1 MQPISLKLENFGPY
15 EDSLIDFSNFY
26 AQSLFL
32 ITGKTGAGKTTIFD
46 GMCYALYGS
55 TSGGLRQGKEM
66 RSNFAE
72 IGKKTKVV
80 FTFKQG
86 KKTYEVVR
94 EPEQLVKKQRGEGY
108 REQAAIVSLTV
119 FDEDSKEINQLTKQ
133 KDVGPFLSELIQL
146 NDQQFAQIVMLPQG
160 EFRRFLNA
168 DSDSKEKVLRK
179 LFNTYFYQNIA
190 ETLRQHKKKQ
200 ETSLKEVKQE
210 LVLLTSQLEWQ
221 AAFDEKK
228 TNDMYYQDILVL
240 YKEQEAIYFNEE
252 QELTDEL
259 VLLRGNLK
267 KNQELIQ
274 SETKIVELFKEKSEL
289 TDKLIAL
296 KENSEEI
303 KESQTYAD
311 LLSKAAKIETTF
323 NGLRELKEQYKA
335 TLANEQKVIQ
345 DKEKNELELDAN
357 RKILSDLM
365 AEEELIQQFE
375 LTLKEIDVSI
385 PLFEKKNELETKRK
399 KLEQTLSVLVSEK
412 EQLKIRRIDLE
423 KELIKSQEIVEMK
436 ASIIEEKYQ
445 LIKREEDSLEKIEKT
460 KSYLKECQKMIVLK
474 EQQMSLKK
482 QKTNLENEW
491 QEKLVR
497 QKQLKNDFAKA
508 QIAKLSLDLI
518 EGEACVVC
526 GSLEHPNPS
535 HGIEISKE
543 EMSQLERSL
552 ELAEEAQL
560 NCKEQIIV
568 LENEI
573 TFKNNELTSLEKET
587 EITKKTIQT
596 YFDVATKESD
606 WLTVLNQNY
615 QSLTKQVKEKVD
627 NLSRIEK
634 AEQTLEGLK
643 KEALEIATKDNSQEQ
658 IIRDN
663 ENEELQL
670 KVSYEDL
677 VTRLP
682 KEWNNSLEMKQEA
695 VKINERVK
703 TWRMEVEI
711 LNEKLVNQNNQ
722 LLIETTTLENIS
734 MQKNERQEKIQI
746 EDKKI
751 VEFLKASSLDEVT
764 LTELILNL
772 DTLPVIEQK
781 VKKYEQELHTFETN
795 LEKIINRLEGKTEPD
810 LTQIIASQEKLV
822 EQEKLQ
828 QEILTTLQ
836 YRIKQNEKI
845 LKTVTA
851 KEVVMKTDLDALEEL
866 TELTNVMTGDGG
878 NKLSMERFV
887 LQTYLKRILERANE
901 KLILLTHGRY
911 QFELKEEQGSFK
923 KKTGLEINIFDDN
936 VGSLRGVNTLSG
948 GESFIAALS
957 LALSLAEVIQEEAGG
972 IKIDAM
978 FIDEGFGSLDE
989 DALEMAI
996 RSLESIEGDG
1006 RLIGIISHVRELKE
1020 RIPQQ
1025 LQIKSTIDG
1034 KSYVEERLE
1043 FE

>member
-1 MQPISLKLENFGPY
+1 MKLDNFVPY

-634 AEQTLEGLK
+634 AEQTLEGLN

>member
-303 KESQTYAD
+303 KESQAYAE
-311 LLSKAAKIETTF
+311 LLRKAAKIETTF

-560 NCKEQIIV
+560 NCKEQIII

-587 EITKKTIQT
+587 ETTKKTIQT

-711 LNEKLVNQNNQ
+711 LNEKIVNQNNQ

>member
-482 QKTNLENEW
+482 QKINLENEW

-587 EITKKTIQT
+587 ETTKKTIQT

-711 LNEKLVNQNNQ
+711 LNEKIVNQNNQ

>member
-168 DSDSKEKVLRK
+168 DSDNKEKVLRK

-240 YKEQEAIYFNEE
+240 YKEQEAIYFNED

-587 EITKKTIQT
+587 ETTKKTIQT

>member
-311 LLSKAAKIETTF
+311 LLSKVAKIETTF

-345 DKEKNELELDAN
+345 DKEKNELELDTN

-436 ASIIEEKYQ
+436 ASVIEEKYQ

-482 QKTNLENEW
+482 QKINLENEW

-560 NCKEQIIV
+560 NCKEQIII

-587 EITKKTIQT
+587 ETTKKTIQT

-711 LNEKLVNQNNQ
+711 LNEKIVNQNNQ

>member
-345 DKEKNELELDAN
+345 DKEKNELELDTN

-587 EITKKTIQT
+587 ETTKKTIQT

>member
-573 TFKNNELTSLEKET
+573 TFKNNELASLEKET
-587 EITKKTIQT
+587 ETTKKTIQT

-795 LEKIINRLEGKTEPD
+795 LEKIINRLEDKTEPD

>member
-345 DKEKNELELDAN
+345 DKEKNELELDTN

-587 EITKKTIQT
+587 ETTKKTIQT

-682 KEWNNSLEMKQEA
+682 KEWSNALEMKQEA

-711 LNEKLVNQNNQ
+711 LNEKIVNQNNQ

>member
-259 VLLRGNLK
+259 VMIRGNLK

-482 QKTNLENEW
+482 QKINLENEW

-587 EITKKTIQT
+587 ETTKKTIQT

-682 KEWNNSLEMKQEA
+682 KEWSNALEMKQEA

-711 LNEKLVNQNNQ
+711 LNEKIVNQNNQ

>member
-399 KLEQTLSVLVSEK
+399 KLEQTLSVLVAEK

-587 EITKKTIQT
+587 ETTKKTIQT

-711 LNEKLVNQNNQ
+711 LNEKIVNQNNQ

>member
-80 FTFKQG
+80 FTFKQD
-86 KKTYEVVR
+86 KQTYEIVR
-94 EPEQLVKKQRGEGY
+94 EPEQLVKKQRGEGF
-108 REQAAIVSLTV
+108 REQASIVNLTV
-119 FDEDSKEINQLTKQ
+119 FDENKKEINQLTKQ

-168 DSDSKEKVLRK
+168 DSDNKEKVLRK

-221 AAFDEKK
+221 SAFDEKK
-228 TNDMYYQDILVL
+228 TKDMYYQDILVL
-240 YKEQEAIYFNEE
+240 YKEQEIIYANEV
-252 QELTDEL
+252 QELADEL
-259 VLLRGNLK
+259 VTLRENLK

-274 SETKIVELFKEKSEL
+274 SETKIVDLFKEKNEL
-289 TDKLIAL
+289 ADKLIAL
-296 KENSEEI
+296 KGNSEEI

-323 NGLRELKEQYKA
+323 SGLRELKEQYKI
-335 TLANEQKVIQ
+335 TLNNEQKVIQ
-345 DKEKNELELDAN
+345 DKEKNERELAAN
-357 RKILSDLM
+357 RKVLSNLI
-365 AEEELIQQFE
+365 AEEELIQKFE
-375 LTLKEIDVSI
+375 QKLKEIEASI
-385 PLFEKKNELETKRK
+385 PLFEKKNELEIKQE
-399 KLEQTLSVLVSEK
+399 KLEQTLLRLVAEQ
-412 EQLKIRRIDLE
+412 EQLKKRTINLE
-423 KELIKSQEIVEMK
+423 SEISKSQKIIEMK
-436 ASIIEEKYQ
+436 VSIIEEKYQ
-445 LIKREEDSLEKIEKT
+445 LIKDEEDSLKKIEET
-460 KSYLKECQKMIVLK
+460 KLHLKECQKIFVLK
-474 EQQMSLKK
+474 EQQMRLKK
-482 QKTNLENEW
+482 QKETLENEW
-491 QEKLVR
+491 QEKLR
-497 QKQLKNDFAKA
+497 IQKQLKSDVAKA

-526 GSLEHPNPS
+526 GSLDHPNPS

-543 EMSQLERSL
+543 EMNELESSL
-552 ELAEEAQL
+552 ELAEESQL
-560 NCKEQIIV
+560 ACKEQIIV
-568 LENEI
+568 LENELI
-573 TFKNNELTSLEKET
+573 FKKNELVSLEKEVKEAR
-587 EITKKTIQT
+587 EIIQT
-596 YFDVATKESD
+596 YVEVATKESE
-606 WLTVLNQNY
+606 WLTVLNQKH
-615 QSLTKQVKEKVD
+615 QLLTERVKEKVAS
-627 NLSRIEK
+627 LLQIEET
-634 AEQTLEGLK
+634 EQALEGLK
-643 KEALEIATKDNSQEQ
+643 KETLEITDKASSQEQ
-658 IIRDN
+658 IIRNN
-663 ENEELQL
+663 ENEALQL
-670 KVSYEDL
+670 KVSYEEL

-682 KEWNNSLEMKQEA
+682 KEWENALEMKEEA
-695 VKINERVK
+695 VKIKERVK
-703 TWRMEVEI
+703 VWHMTVES
-711 LNEKLVNQNNQ
+711 LNEKIANQNNQ
-722 LLIETTTLENIS
+722 LLIETTTIENIA
-734 MQKNERQEKIQI
+734 MQKSEREEKIQL
-746 EDKKI
+746 EEKK
-751 VEFLKASSLDEVT
+751 VAAFLEASSLDETT

-772 DTLPVIEQK
+772 DKLPVIEQK

-795 LEKIINRLEGKTEPD
+795 LEKIIHSLEGKEEPD
-810 LTQIIASQEKLV
+810 LTQVVATQEKWV

-828 QEILTTLQ
+828 QEVLTTLQ

-845 LKTVTA
+845 LNTITA
-851 KEVVMKTDLDALEEL
+851 KEMTMKVDLDALEEL

-1025 LQIKSTIDG
+1025 LQIKSTLDG

>member
-587 EITKKTIQT
+587 ETTKKTIQT

>member
-345 DKEKNELELDAN
+345 DKEKNELELDTN

-482 QKTNLENEW
+482 QKINLENEW

-587 EITKKTIQT
+587 ETTKKTIQT

-711 LNEKLVNQNNQ
+711 LNEKIVNQNNQ